1 MDQAA
6 LALGLLPGLT
16 LADARARVPELVTA
30 DLDPAADHRL
40 LERLADDADRWSPL
54 VALDPPHGLL
64 LDITGCAHL
73 WGDETALRNAIG
85 ERLHRHG
92 LTPRIAIAGTPD
104 CARALARFARRPHI
118 AHRGI
123 VPPGREADAVRALPI
138 AALELPEEA
147 ATALIR
153 AGLKTI
159 GQLAERPTLPFTARF
174 GDALTTK
181 LRRVLGREDR
191 RLVSRRPV
199 PLCVAERRFPEPLT
213 QTDGLEAVIAG
224 LLEEIVTTLEAR
236 GEGGRVF
243 EARFFRVDGVV
254 RPVVIET
261 GRPSRAQKS
270 ILRLYRERVDAMADP
285 LDPGFGFDL
294 IRLAVLHAETL
305 SPAQTSL
312 DGHAAGAEEIGA
324 LVDRLAARFGR
335 ERVLRFAAEDTH
347 DPDRAVRLVPA
358 ADNAQATTWP
368 APEPEEPPAR
378 PLRLFD
384 PPHPIDAM
392 ATVPDGPPFSF
403 RWRRRSFRVMHAEG
417 PERIEPEWWRSPL
430 TRPRDYYRIEDE
442 SGRRFWVFRAGLYES
457 SETPRWFLHG
467 LFP

>member
-1 MDQAA
+1 MAVDPVA
-6 LALGLLPGLT
+6 LALGLAPGLT
-16 LADARARVPELVTA
+16 LADARARVPALAVA

-73 WGDETALRNAIG
+73 RGGEKALRHVMG

-104 CARALARFARRPHI
+104 CARALARFGRRP
-118 AHRGI
+118 GV
-123 VPPGREADAVRALPI
+123 VPPGCEADAVRSLPI

-147 ATALIR
+147 ATALTR

-174 GDALTTK
+174 GDALTAK

-199 PLCVAERRFPEPLT
+199 PLCLAERRFPEPLT
-213 QTDGLEAVIAG
+213 QAEGLEAVIAG
-224 LLEEIVTTLEAR
+224 LLDEIAPVLEAR

-243 EARFFRVDGVV
+243 EACFFRVDGVV
-254 RPVVIET
+254 RRVVVET
-261 GRPSRAQKS
+261 GRPTRAPTP

-294 IRLAVLHAETL
+294 VRLAVLHAEKL
-305 SPAQTSL
+305 SPAQASL
-312 DGHAAGAEEIGA
+312 DGRAAGEAEIGA

-358 ADNAQATTWP
+358 TEAASPTHFP

-384 PPHPIDAM
+384 PPHPIDAI
-392 ATVPDGPPFSF
+392 AAQIPEGPPGRF
-403 RWRRRSFRVMHAEG
+403 RWRKRAYDVVRAEG
-417 PERIEPEWWRSPL
+417 PERIEPEWWRSEGQQA
-430 TRPRDYYRIEDE
+430 RDYYRIEDQA
-442 SGRRFWVFRAGLYES
+442 GRRFWIFRTGFYDGG
-457 SETPRWFLHG
+457 ETPRWFLHG